1 MHGRKMTAADLEA
14 IKAIAR
20 SQYDLPNLNGNNFLV
35 KRVVESGNQIVAGA
49 AARMTTEVFIWVDP
63 AWESPRFRFEAFKFL
78 HEQMRQ
84 ELKEKGVEDVHAWV
98 HPRIERAFG
107 RRLMQLGWQRPL
119 WTDFVRSI

>member
-14 IKAIAR
+14 IKEIAR
-20 SQYDLPNLNGNNFLV
+20 SQFDLPDLSGNNFLA
-35 KRVVESGNQIVAGA
+35 KRVLESGQRIIAGA
-49 AARMTTEVFIWVDP
+49 AARMTTEVFIWVDR
-63 AWESPRFRFEAFKFL
+63 AWESPRFRLEAFKFL
-78 HEQMRQ
+78 HEQMRL

-98 HPRIERAFG
+98 PPQIERAFG